1 MFHKLLFIIAVSAAA
16 PAIAQDGGAVMLQAM
31 AAGCLNKLE
40 TGSFNTELY
49 ERANPQ
55 MEIQLLNNRSGR
67 VWRTN
72 DSRVV
77 VVDFESETLCDVMG
91 LQVPVNEFVNALT
104 GWLGFEGR
112 AYTIDTDAN
121 LTPDS
126 ADGAYFVRKTDDD
139 HYIQVTVT
147 SNPEYNF
154 IGLNA
159 QRVADSPAAREV
171 LGED

>member
-1 MFHKLLFIIAVSAAA
+1 MFQKTLFALVIITGGQAV
-16 PAIAQDGGAVMLQAM
+16 AQDGGTTMLQAM
-31 AAGCLNKLE
+31 EAGCLSKLNS
-40 TGSFNTELY
+40 GSFNTDSF

-67 VWRTN
+67 VWRTD

-77 VVDFESETLCDVMG
+77 IIDFESETLCDVMG
-91 LQVPVNEFVNALT
+91 LQISVEEFATALA
-104 GWLGFEGR
+104 GWLEFEGR
-112 AYTIDTDAN
+112 DFSIDTDVN

-126 ADGAYFVRKTDDD
+126 ADGAYFVRKTNEGD
-139 HYIQVTVT
+139 YIQVTVT

-159 QRVADSPAAREV
+159 QRVADSFAADEV